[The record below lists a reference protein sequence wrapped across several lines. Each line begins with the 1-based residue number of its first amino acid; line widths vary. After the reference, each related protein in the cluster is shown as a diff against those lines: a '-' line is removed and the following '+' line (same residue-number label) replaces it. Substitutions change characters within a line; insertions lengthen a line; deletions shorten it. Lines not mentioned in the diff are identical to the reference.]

1 MKHIIIGTAGHVD
14 HGKTALVKALT
25 GVDTDR
31 LKEEKERGISIE
43 LGFAHLVLPGGL
55 QAGIVDVPGHERFI
69 KNMLAGAAG
78 FDLVLLVI
86 AADEGVMPQT
96 REHLDIIQLL
106 QVKKGIAVITKC
118 DLVDEEWLEMV
129 CEEVENFLK
138 GTVLEGAPVIK
149 VSAVT
154 GQGIPELLE
163 AIGQAA
169 KTVEE
174 KAAAGPPRL
183 PVDRVFTVT
192 GFGTVV
198 TGTLVSGTLRL
209 GDQLEVLPQGIGTR
223 VRSLQVHGQKVEE
236 ARAGQRVAINL
247 AGVEVEQIERGSVV
261 AGPKTLTPSH
271 RLDAKLVLLKSAPR
285 ALKNRS
291 RVRFYLGT
299 REVLG
304 RVVLLD
310 REEMEPGSA
319 SYVQLELEDRAV
331 AARGDRF
338 VIRSYSPMLTIGGGV
353 VIDPAPRRRHRR
365 FKPEVLAALA
375 TLERGSPADL
385 LEEYLKSNPWLPPA
399 AEAAAGAGLG
409 ASEQAL
415 AINTLVSQGKIRAV
429 EVDGKTYLI
438 PGWAYRQ
445 WAEEITSALSAF
457 HRDYPLRE
465 GMPKEELRTK
475 KYQKLSSRMWQCLL
489 GEMERD
495 GLIKSSAQ
503 CIMLY
508 SFTPAPSE
516 AERKKIDR
524 LLTLLRNSHFQ
535 PPSWAELSRQAGLRE
550 DESTEVLQ
558 YLLKSGELV
567 KITDDIF
574 LTGDVLQKAK
584 EIVLSHLRAKG
595 EITVGELRDL
605 LNTSRKYALPIME
618 YLDRI
623 KFTKRVGDVR
633 LLGRAAE

>member
-25 GVDTDR
+25 GIDTDR

-55 QAGIVDVPGHERFI
+55 RAGIVDVPGHERFI

-78 FDLVLLVI
+78 FDLVLLVV

-106 QVKKGIAVITKC
+106 QVKKGIVVITKC
-118 DLVDEEWLEMV
+118 DLVDKEWLEMV
-129 CEEVENFLK
+129 SEEVESFLE
-138 GTVLEGAPVIK
+138 GTVLEGAPVIR

-163 AIGQAA
+163 AIGQVAQ
-169 KTVEE
+169 TVEE
-174 KAAAGPPRL
+174 KAASGPPRL
-183 PVDRVFTVT
+183 PIDRVFTVT

-209 GDQLEVLPQGIGTR
+209 GDQLEVLPQGISTR

-261 AGPKTLTPSH
+261 SGPKSLVPSY
-271 RLDAKLVLLKSAPR
+271 RVDAKLVLLKSAPR
-285 ALKNRS
+285 PLKNRS

-310 REEMEPGSA
+310 REEMEPGST
-319 SYVQLELEDRAV
+319 SYVQLELEDKAV

-353 VIDPAPRRRHRR
+353 VIDPAPRRRRRR
-365 FKPEVLAALA
+365 FRPEVLAALA
-375 TLERGSPADL
+375 TLEKGSPADL
-385 LEEYLKSNPWLPPA
+385 LEEYLKSNPWLPSA
-399 AEAAAGAGLG
+399 GEAAAAAGLG
-409 ASEQAL
+409 TADL
-415 AINTLVSQGKIRAV
+415 TCAINTLVSRGKIRKMEA
-429 EVDGKTYLI
+429 DGKTYLI
-438 PGWAYRQ
+438 PNWAYRQ
-445 WAEEITSALSAF
+445 WTEEIISALSAF

-475 KYQKLSSRMWQCLL
+475 KYQKLNSRMWQCLL
-489 GEMERD
+489 GEIEKD

-503 CIMLY
+503 CVMLQ
-508 SFTPAPSE
+508 SFTPKPNKE
-516 AERKKIDR
+516 EGEKIDR
-524 LLTLLRNSHFQ
+524 LLALLRNSRFQ
-535 PPSWAELSRQAGLRE
+535 PPSWAELCRQAGLRE
-550 DESTEVLQ
+550 DESAEVLQ
-558 YLLKSGELV
+558 YLLKNGELV

-574 LTGDVLQKAK
+574 LTSDVLQKAK
-584 EIVLSHLRAKG
+584 ETVLDYLRAKG

-618 YLDRI
+618 YFDQI
-623 KFTKRVGDVR
+623 KFTKRVGDKR